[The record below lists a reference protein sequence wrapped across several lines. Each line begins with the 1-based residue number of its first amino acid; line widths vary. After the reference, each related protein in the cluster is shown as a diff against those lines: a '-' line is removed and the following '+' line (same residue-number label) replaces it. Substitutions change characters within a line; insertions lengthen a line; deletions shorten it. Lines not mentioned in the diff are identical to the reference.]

1 MGYAQRVIEIK
12 ASPQK
17 VFAHMDDIRNVG
29 WHMEGKR
36 TMPMMGGKL
45 HHELVSSHSTGVGA
59 TYHWYG
65 KVMKMTIDFK
75 ETVTKW
81 VENKQK
87 VWSTLEDAK
96 IIIMSSYEMRLNLTP
111 TENGTK
117 VNFEIYYE
125 LPSSIFGKLLGRL
138 LAQWYAEWCLRRA
151 CEDAKE
157 TLEGRLEQISYQT
170 LTI

>member
-1 MGYAQRVIEIK
+1 VIHTQKVIEIR
-12 ASPQK
+12 ASPER
-17 VFAHMDDIRNVG
+17 VFAHMDDIANVG

-45 HHELVSSHSTGVGA
+45 HHELVSSNATGVGA
-59 TYHWYG
+59 TYRWYG
-65 KVMKMTIDFK
+65 KVMGMTIDFK

-87 VWSTLEDAK
+87 IWSTLEDAK
-96 IIIMSSYEMRLNLTP
+96 IIIMSNYEMRLNLTP

-125 LPSSIFGKLLGRL
+125 LPNSILGQLLGRL
-138 LAQWYAEWCLRRA
+138 LAQSYARWCLTRA

-157 TLEGRLEQISYQT
+157 TLEGELEQASYVKP
-170 LTI
+170 